1 METGRERGMTLLEI
15 LVGLLLLSLLA
26 GLGVPAMRDWLRRSE
41 IRAGGVQLM
50 QMLYAGRYL
59 ALAENDFVTLC
70 PLDDIT
76 RRCGEVW
83 GRTVHMFVDID
94 GNGLQNEVDRVLHG
108 NVELPPGTW
117 GVWRSFRNLPYIQ
130 WAPLGQTNSLNGT
143 FTLCNR
149 ERRPEWIRQW
159 VINKA
164 GRVREV
170 NPAGAGGT
178 TLQKALNIC
187 V

>member
-1 METGRERGMTLLEI
+1 MELRRERGMTLLEI
-15 LVGLLLLSLLA
+15 LVGLLLVSLLVGFA
-26 GLGVPAMRDWLRRSE
+26 VPATRDWLRRSE
-41 IRAGGVQLM
+41 TRAAGVQLM

-70 PLDDIT
+70 PLDDST
-76 RRCGEVW
+76 RQC
-83 GRTVHMFVDID
+83 GRTWGKKLQMFVDID
-94 GNGLQNEVDRVLHG
+94 GNGQQGEIDRMLHG
-108 NVELPPGTW
+108 NVELPPDTW
-117 GVWRSFRNLPYIQ
+117 VVWRSFRDLPYIQ

-149 ERRPEWIRQW
+149 ERRAEWIRQW

-170 NPAGAGGT
+170 NPARAGGT
-178 TLQKALNIC
+178 TLQNALRAC
-187 V
+187 A